1 MLTTVIIFIVQ
12 VLNHLSV
19 FISRFSEFNHSVIIL
34 EVPLKIII
42 SLSPALLAE
51 MVNSEIDK
59 MKLCIIKQLLVV
71 RGENTRDAIEDSMMY
86 FHHNPFKYTMWRLF
100 TLDMTLILSTIG
112 LLTTYT
118 VAIVQ
123 FTHFLD

>member
-1 MLTTVIIFIVQ
+1 MKYI
-12 VLNHLSV
+12 
-19 FISRFSEFNHSVIIL
+19 
-34 EVPLKIII
+34 VPL
-42 SLSPALLAE
+42 LPALLAE

-59 MKLCIIKQLLVV
+59 MKLCIVKQLLVCH
-71 RGENTRDAIEDSMMY
+71 GENTRDAIEDAMMY
-86 FHHNPFKYTMWRLF
+86 FQQNPFKYTIWRLF

-123 FTHFLD
+123 FTHFFD